1 MMPRTPAPGL
11 RPAPARMAS
20 GSISLKWKR
29 RILRGHVQST
39 SRQKLKGTD
48 MKGEPVIIL
57 LVEDD
62 PAHAEIVRRNFV
74 NFRMANRLMHVADGQ
89 QALNYLF
96 RRSEFQDS
104 NHSPRPNLIL
114 LDLRLPKVDG
124 LEVLKT
130 IKADADLARIP
141 VVVLTTS
148 AAEVDMAKAYGNH
161 ANSYLV
167 KPVDFPQF
175 LKLMDALGYYWLVW
189 NQFPF

>member
-1 MMPRTPAPGL
+1 MKIPCTFPTNMNATEL
-11 RPAPARMAS
+11 
-20 GSISLKWKR
+20 
-29 RILRGHVQST
+29 
-39 SRQKLKGTD
+39 
-48 MKGEPVIIL
+48 KGEPAIIL

-74 NFRMANRLMHVADGQ
+74 NFRMANRLMHVSDGQ
-89 QALNYLF
+89 LALDYLF
-96 RRSEFQDS
+96 HRGEFQDPGK
-104 NHSPRPNLIL
+104 SPRPNLIL

-130 IKADADLARIP
+130 VKDDAGLAGIP

-148 AAEVDMAKAYGNH
+148 SGEADMAKAYGNR

-167 KPVDFPQF
+167 KPVDFPEF

-189 NQFPF
+189 NQYPF